1 MTKLNLLIIGSNFG
15 KYHLKSSLKS
25 KKFENIS
32 ISSPNIL
39 KKRISK
45 NVHKFEN
52 FKFALKNTKIDML
65 TVVTKPNIQNN
76 VLKFIYKEKIFPKL
90 IFLEKPIFN
99 SSLDIIK
106 KFPKKS
112 KIITN
117 FIFAFDKKW
126 NYLKNKINVKKSNY
140 KFEYEWY
147 FKQAYF
153 NNNRQTWKTKPSEG
167 GGLINYY
174 LPHAIY
180 NILNIFENIK
190 IIKISKKKYYKN
202 ILIYLEVIFIHKGE
216 RSILKINNNSNKNL
230 HKFKLINTKNNNT
243 YEIHNDTKK
252 WLSNFQIV
260 KNNNKIIKFKK
271 ERIKNDGREE
281 VLEKVYSKIKYFFHG
296 KFLDSNKSLTYK
308 TFKLINKIN
317 SKINET

>member
-90 IFLEKPIFN
+90 IFLEKPILN
-99 SSLDIIK
+99 NSLDVIK
-106 KFPKKS
+106 KFPQKS

-126 NYLKNKINVKKSNY
+126 NYLKNKII
-140 KFEYEWY
+140 
-147 FKQAYF
+147 
-153 NNNRQTWKTKPSEG
+153 R
-167 GGLINYY
+167 
-174 LPHAIY
+174 
-180 NILNIFENIK
+180 LNLQKIF
-190 IIKISKKKYYKN
+190 
-202 ILIYLEVIFIHKGE
+202 
-216 RSILKINNNSNKNL
+216 
-230 HKFKLINTKNNNT
+230 
-243 YEIHNDTKK
+243 
-252 WLSNFQIV
+252 
-260 KNNNKIIKFKK
+260 
-271 ERIKNDGREE
+271 
-281 VLEKVYSKIKYFFHG
+281 
-296 KFLDSNKSLTYK
+296 
-308 TFKLINKIN
+308 
-317 SKINET
+317 